1 MRTLSQESL
10 RSMIVTFQRVQCST
24 AETATARPP
33 VTETARSPPTWTLT
47 WTPDAIAGGTTVGA
61 EGLPQMGRAR
71 TGDRPP
77 PPRRPEGPKW
87 PGFVTSVETLSP
99 CPVSDS
105 VVNVVSR
112 GSTVKIFFPF
122 CTLRSHNAPYFWTT
136 SYRGG
141 QSFSYGKWQGS
152 HTKKIKVKQNETNHI
167 NVSRVICVTIHSSFS
182 YQVVNLLTQNQSLS
196 CKTNQ

>member
-1 MRTLSQESL
+1 MTWQTETDITSVGPLKKPDMRKPSKESL

-33 VTETARSPPTWTLT
+33 VTETARFPPTWTLT

-71 TGDRPP
+71 TGDRP

-122 CTLRSHNAPYFWTT
+122 CTLRSHNAPYFWTS

-141 QSFSYGKWQGS
+141 QSFFMESDKVATQ
-152 HTKKIKVKQNETNHI
+152 KIKQNETK
-167 NVSRVICVTIHSSFS
+167 S
-182 YQVVNLLTQNQSLS
+182 Y
-196 CKTNQ
+196 